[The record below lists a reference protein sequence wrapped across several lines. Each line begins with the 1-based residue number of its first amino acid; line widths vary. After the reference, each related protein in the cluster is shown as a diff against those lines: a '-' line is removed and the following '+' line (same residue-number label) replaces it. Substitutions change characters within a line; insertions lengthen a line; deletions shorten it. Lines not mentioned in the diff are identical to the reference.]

1 MNPLF
6 NLALAEARQTELR
19 NEGLAARGARRLIG
33 RRHRPPSGPSTLWQ
47 GMTVRLA
54 TSADRAALSRL
65 ADLEE
70 AAQPAEPVLL
80 GELMQRPVAALSLCD
95 GRVVADPFVPTGEL
109 VELLRLR
116 ARQMGRRR

>member
-19 NEGLAARGARRLIG
+19 DAALAARRARRVIG
-33 RRHRPPSGPSTLWQ
+33 RRHRPPSGPSTFWQ

-70 AAQPAEPVLL
+70 AAQPSEPVLL

-95 GRVVADPFVPTGEL
+95 GRVVADPFVPTSEL

-116 ARQMGRRR
+116 ARQMARQ

>member
-1 MNPLF
+1 
-6 NLALAEARQTELR
+6 
-19 NEGLAARGARRLIG
+19 
-33 RRHRPPSGPSTLWQ
+33 
-47 GMTVRLA
+47 MTVRLA